1 MGCALHAERRLDS
14 LQTLMIYRKTTHS
27 KCVCVCQKKKIK
39 RSSRAE
45 TRNSWLPRANG
56 HVKLA
61 GEGSGVRP
69 SDRIQQDTEERER
82 KTQQWSSRRD
92 GTNQILQNHSKNKMI
107 WKQSMIPGVSLEASF
122 AVITFKKGKFN
133 CTCHSKAY
141 CQSHSKRLT
150 LSGGNTV
157 HWTYCKNVEWIIK
170 KVGWIIIGTLMSI
183 GNYHGHGPV
192 LPSAVFWTT
201 FHLKDTCGPER
212 DWQRSKHRSGPN
224 TYGQKVV
231 RLCRKQLNEEEASNE
246 QSAMPCKLKNH
257 QYKDPVANPPTEKTH
272 THRRRWR
279 VYDKAFGRDSIK
291 KSQRSHCGEGGS
303 TRRVTAILCTS
314 SFSCP
319 KRWKFWMR
327 KQQWIRNGRNWQRF
341 RRKPATMFGRSQG
354 ITFIVVTLNQ
364 ELSSMCRKM
373 TSQYHC
379 DTLTWSG
386 EKKQVLSW
394 TCCWK
399 AVLTILGTLVVTG
412 IHRSFGPVS
421 RSSKKHLQTDTCG
434 PEGGWQKFKQHQ
446 GLIVYGQGFG
456 QEWRKKN

>member
-1 MGCALHAERRLDS
+1 MEWETSTWTTIWRTIRWTSHTIRSERRASSNNEARLHQFGKKVLVSSIFMGCALHAERRLDS

-92 GTNQILQNHSKNKMI
+92 GRTRFCRTTARTRWSGSKA
-107 WKQSMIPGVSLEASF
+107 WCPGVSLEASF

-157 HWTYCKNVEWIIK
+157 QWTYCKNVEWIIK

-192 LPSAVFWTT
+192 LPSAVYWTT

-257 QYKDPVANPPTEKTH
+257 QYKDPVANPPTEKKKTR
-272 THRRRWR
+272 THRRRPR
-279 VYDKAFGRDSIK
+279 VYEKAFGRDSIK
-291 KSQRSHCGEGGS
+291 KSQRSHCGE
-303 TRRVTAILCTS
+303 RVPLVESRQSCAQVRSHAPSGKKSGCKS
-314 SFSCP
+314 S
-319 KRWKFWMR
+319 
-327 KQQWIRNGRNWQRF
+327 
-341 RRKPATMFGRSQG
+341 
-354 ITFIVVTLNQ
+354 
-364 ELSSMCRKM
+364 
-373 TSQYHC
+373 
-379 DTLTWSG
+379 SG
-386 EKKQVLSW
+386 
-394 TCCWK
+394 
-399 AVLTILGTLVVTG
+399 
-412 IHRSFGPVS
+412 
-421 RSSKKHLQTDTCG
+421 
-434 PEGGWQKFKQHQ
+434 
-446 GLIVYGQGFG
+446 
-456 QEWRKKN
+456 